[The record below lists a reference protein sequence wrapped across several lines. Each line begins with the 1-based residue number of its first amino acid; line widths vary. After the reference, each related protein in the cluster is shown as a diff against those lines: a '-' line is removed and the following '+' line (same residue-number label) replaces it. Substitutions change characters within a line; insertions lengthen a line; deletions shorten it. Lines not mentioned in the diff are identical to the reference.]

1 MTGVPI
7 PHRDTAAPD
16 FLSSERNC
24 RRGSV
29 TSKHWFDPAR
39 MPSWIAPQPHAVL
52 VAILVAL
59 AIACTGPSDA
69 EISRERAIEIARGRI
84 SFQPDTTEA
93 TRTTSNNRPVW
104 RVTFRGRLPG
114 QPPGLFET
122 AVVDVDRSNGEI
134 VSVART

>member
-1 MTGVPI
+1 MTGVPL

-16 FLSSERNC
+16 FSSSEKNLQ
-24 RRGSV
+24 RGSV
-29 TSKHWFDPAR
+29 TTKHWFDPAR
-39 MPSWIAPQPHAVL
+39 MRSWVAPQPRWIL

-59 AIACTGPSDA
+59 AIACTGPSEA
-69 EISRERAIEIARGRI
+69 EISRDRAIEIARGRI
-84 SFQPDTTEA
+84 SFQPDTSEA
-93 TRTTSNNRPVW
+93 TRTTSNDRPVW